1 VPQMAGGSPPAKKG
15 RSPFFWIGIGCC
27 GCLLL
32 GVLLGGL
39 LGGGVFVMT
48 KGAADAGHGWLADVR
63 EGRVDEAA
71 QGSTDQLRSRLT
83 GGELDHVVSAI
94 EQSQD
99 ATFPSRSVDNDRAV
113 LTGVLTGAADPQAI
127 VLQLVKEGGEW
138 KVDDVRLDDVRS
150 FGQ

>member
-1 VPQMAGGSPPAKKG
+1 M
-15 RSPFFWIGIGCC
+15 
-27 GCLLL
+27 L
-32 GVLLGGL
+32 GALLGGL

-48 KGAADAGHGWLADVR
+48 KGAADAGHGWLADMR
-63 EGRVDEAA
+63 EGRVDEVA

-83 GGELDHVVSAI
+83 GGELDDVVSAI

-113 LTGVLTGAADPQAI
+113 LTGVLTGAGEPQAI
-127 VLQLVKEGGEW
+127 VLQLVQEGGVW
-138 KVDDVRLDDVRS
+138 KVDDVRIDDVRS